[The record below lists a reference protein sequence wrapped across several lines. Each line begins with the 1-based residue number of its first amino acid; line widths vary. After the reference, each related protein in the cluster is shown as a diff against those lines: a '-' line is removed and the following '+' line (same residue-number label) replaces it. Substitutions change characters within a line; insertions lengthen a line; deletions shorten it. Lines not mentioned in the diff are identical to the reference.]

1 VIALVSTFLVAA
13 YVLGPDLFSRWM
25 LGFVV
30 QRRNITQSKSEEIT
44 RGVLW
49 AIIPLWMAWMFRH
62 VGPWSL
68 PQNSKIDLQVFF
80 SGLYSDLYFKDHQQ
94 EFFDAAGSFIRLNV
108 CVLLRLYLVILL
120 SGILLNFLIKK
131 YGTIRHF
138 LASKTKGSKTLGL
151 LSRNALSILST
162 VVLPRISE
170 WHVTLSPILLPSKE
184 MNIGVDVLTKSG
196 TLYAGALEDKVI
208 GPDGNLQT
216 ITLRDPRRFRREEY
230 LEDKKNSLKPK
241 PENYWKAIPGNL
253 FVIMA
258 SDITTLNVR
267 HLPAT
272 VGQFRGEYRDISEA
286 LNRLRSK
293 VLDLSQKESIAIKQD

>member
-1 VIALVSTFLVAA
+1 MIALVSTFLVAA
-13 YVLGPDLFSRWM
+13 YILGPDLFSRWM

-30 QRRNITQSKSEEIT
+30 QRRNIAQSKSEEIT

-49 AIIPLWMAWMFRH
+49 AIIPLYLAWTLRH
-62 VGPWSL
+62 IGPFSL
-68 PQNSKIDLQVFF
+68 PFNSKIDLQVFF

-94 EFFDAAGSFIRLNV
+94 EFFLAAGSFIRLNV
-108 CVLLRLYLVILL
+108 CVLLRLYTVIFA
-120 SGILLNFLIKK
+120 SGLLLNFLIRR
-131 YGTIRHF
+131 YGWIRHF
-138 LASKTKGSKTLGL
+138 LASKTKGSRTLAL
-151 LSRNALSILST
+151 CSRNILALLST

-170 WHVTLSPILLPSKE
+170 WHVTLSPILLPAKE

-196 TLYAGALEDKVI
+196 ILYAGALEDKVI

-216 ITLRDPRRFRREEY
+216 LTLREPKRFRREEY
-230 LEDKKNSLKPK
+230 LEDKKNQLNPK
-241 PENYWKAIPGNL
+241 PESYWKAIPGNL

-272 VGQFRGEYRDISEA
+272 VRQFRGEYQEIALA
-286 LNRLRSK
+286 LNRLHSK
-293 VLDLSQKESIAIKQD
+293 VLDLSQKGGITE